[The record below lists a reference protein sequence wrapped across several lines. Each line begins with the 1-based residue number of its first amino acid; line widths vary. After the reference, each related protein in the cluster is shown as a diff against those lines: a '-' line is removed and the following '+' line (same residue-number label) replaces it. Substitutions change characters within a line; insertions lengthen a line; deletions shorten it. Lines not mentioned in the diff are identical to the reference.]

1 MLAQM
6 DFLFQ
11 ATRPALSYMPMHEH
25 TCYELV
31 FYRSGKGVTR
41 FNGAEYGY
49 KPGTYAIV
57 AAGTLHDERR
67 TEDTDVIFVGF
78 RLLRKEPKLTE
89 GLYEENPA
97 SPILPI
103 LLSMVEEMQEQ
114 RAYYADQL
122 NAYISAVVIAHLR
135 SSSAGSV
142 SGESVDHLL
151 YARTFID
158 ENCNQKIT
166 IEELAEM
173 VGYSYHHFRHLFKKK
188 FGLSPIAYLLHK
200 RIQRAEHLLLHT
212 ALPVTSVAMD
222 CGFSNDAQFC
232 TLFKREKGESPR
244 AFRMSRGRRPDDAAS
259 LSQPHTR
266 PLM

>member
-11 ATRPALSYMPMHEH
+11 ATRHAHSYMPMHDH

-31 FYRSGKGVTR
+31 YYQSGKGLTS
-41 FNGAEYGY
+41 FNDKVYTY
-49 KPGTYAIV
+49 TPGTYTII

-78 RLLRKEPKLTE
+78 RLSRRELLVKE
-89 GLYEENPA
+89 GLYQDDA
-97 SPILPI
+97 SSPILP
-103 LLSMVEEMQEQ
+103 LLLKMIEEMQEQ

-122 NAYISAVVIAHLR
+122 NHYISSIVIAHQR
-135 SSSAGSV
+135 ASDTGT
-142 SGESVDHLL
+142 SGGSVDHLL
-151 YARTFID
+151 YARAFID

-173 VGYSYHHFRHLFKKK
+173 VGYSYHHFRHLFKDK
-188 FGLSPIAYLLHK
+188 FGVSPISYLLRK
-200 RIQRAEHLLLHT
+200 RIQKAEHLLLHS
-212 ALPVTSVAMD
+212 ALPVTTIAME

-232 TLFKREKGESPR
+232 TMFKREKGESPR
-244 AFRMSRGRRPDDAAS
+244 TFRQSRAIAK
-259 LSQPHTR
+259 T
-266 PLM
+266 

>member
-6 DFLFQ
+6 EFLFQ
-11 ATRPALSYMPMHEH
+11 ATRPALSYMPMHDH

-31 FYRSGKGVTR
+31 YYRSGKGVTR
-41 FNGAEYGY
+41 FNGQGYSY

-67 TEDTDVIFVGF
+67 TEDTDVLFVGF
-78 RLLRKEPKLTE
+78 RLLRKEAQLTE
-89 GLYEENPA
+89 GLYEDQPA
-97 SPILPI
+97 SPILPL
-103 LLSMVEEMQEQ
+103 LLSMVSEMQEQ

-122 NAYISAVVIAHLR
+122 NAYVSSIVIAHLR
-135 SSSAGSV
+135 TADSGV
-142 SGESVDHLL
+142 SGGSVDHLL

-188 FGLSPIAYLLHK
+188 FGLSPIAYLLLK

-212 ALPVTSVAMD
+212 SLPVTSIAMD

-244 AFRMSRGRRPDDAAS
+244 AFRLNRSRRQEDAAP
-259 LSQPHTR
+259 LSQPQTR
-266 PLM
+266 PLI